1 MTNLI
6 LEAATI
12 VRNGRPLFR
21 PLDLCVRPGRPVSV
35 TGPSGS
41 GKSSLLSWITGVLPP
56 PLVGGGRV
64 LLDEKV
70 LNGLPAH
77 RRRVGILFQDDLL
90 FPHLSVGENL
100 AFGLAPGQPRERV
113 GQALGIAG
121 LEGFEDRDPAQL
133 SGGERARV
141 ALMRCLLSDPL
152 ALLLDEPFSKLD
164 PARRAQMRGFV
175 FHHARKLPILLVSH
189 DPADRAPDGEIAEL
203 VPIPGATENEP
214 WPSGY
219 F

>member
-1 MTNLI
+1 MSGLI

-12 VRNGRPLFR
+12 LREGRVLFR
-21 PLDLCVRPGRPVSV
+21 PLDLIVRPGRPVLV

-41 GKSSLLSWITGVLPP
+41 GKSSLLSWITGVLAP
-56 PLVGGGRV
+56 PLVGRGRV
-64 LLDEKV
+64 RLNETLLAD
-70 LNGLPAH
+70 LPAH

-90 FPHLSVGENL
+90 FPHLSVAENL
-100 AFGLAPGQPRERV
+100 AFGLAPGQPRGRV
-113 GQALGIAG
+113 REALDIAG
-121 LEGFEDRDPAQL
+121 LAGMGDRDPMQL

-164 PARRAQMRGFV
+164 PERRASLRAFV
-175 FHHARKLPILLVSH
+175 FHHARNLPVLLVSH
-189 DPADRAPDGEIAEL
+189 DLADRHPTGEVAEL
-203 VPIPGATENEP
+203 VPIQENTETGSPPG
-214 WPSGY
+214 GC